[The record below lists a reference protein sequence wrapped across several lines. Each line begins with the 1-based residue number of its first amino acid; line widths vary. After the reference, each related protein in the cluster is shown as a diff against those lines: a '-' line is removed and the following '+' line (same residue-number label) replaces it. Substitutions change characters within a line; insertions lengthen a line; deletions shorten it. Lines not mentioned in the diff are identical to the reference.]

1 MATTARVYIVMEL
14 VIGGGPLL
22 DKIVRHFYFYLCNIG
37 IRINISIAS
46 LQPNIFKTSPHP
58 YRDELRECQKPKLDS
73 IFISLYV
80 LWITVTV
87 EVLSIET

>member
-46 LQPNIFKTSPHP
+46 LQPNIFRTSHA
-58 YRDELRECQKPKLDS
+58 YRDEHRECQKPKQDT

>member
-1 MATTARVYIVMEL
+1 MATTTRVYIVMEL
-14 VIGGGPLL
+14 VVGGATLL

-46 LQPNIFKTSPHP
+46 LQPNIFRTSPHP

-73 IFISLYV
+73 ILIRLYA
-80 LWITVTV
+80 LCIPVTV